1 MNTFDAILQGF
12 SVALTPAN
20 LGFTF
25 VGCLL
30 GTIVGVLPGL
40 GPAAGI
46 GLLLPITFN
55 MDPTSALI
63 MMAGMYYGAMYGGST
78 TSILINTPGEAGSV
92 MTALDGYQM
101 ARKGRAGAALAVAA
115 IGSFIAGTIGIV
127 ALSVLAVPL
136 AEVAIDFGPAEYFC
150 LMLFAMAAVSS
161 LAGKSVGKGLFVT
174 MLGLAV
180 STVGIDLQSGLAR
193 YTLGF
198 PALEEGIDFLVVV
211 VGLFAIGE
219 VLCGIEEFLRGDA
232 EALRIKGRLWL
243 TRDEWRRSRAPILRG
258 SIIGFFKGVLPGAGA
273 TISTILS
280 YVVEKKLSKEP
291 EKFGTGMIEGVAG
304 PESANNASTCG
315 VMVPLLALGIPGSA
329 TTAVLLGAFI
339 MYGIQPGPLLFDT
352 RPDLVWGLIDSMY
365 IGNLMLLV
373 LNLPLVGL
381 FVRILYVPKTILLP
395 TVLAI
400 CLIGVYTINN
410 STFDVWMALGF
421 GVLGYVFRKVDIPLA
436 PMVLGVVLGGSME
449 QSFRRALTI
458 SDGSPA
464 IFVSSGISI
473 TLLIAAGI
481 MLCLPL
487 LGALSRR
494 LRQPRYAASLTTSK
508 ETLQ

>member
-1 MNTFDAILQGF
+1 MSTFDAILQGF
-12 SVALTPAN
+12 SVSLTPAN
-20 LGFTF
+20 LWFTF
-25 VGCLL
+25 LGCLL

-46 GLLLPITFN
+46 GLLLPITFT

-101 ARKGRAGAALAVAA
+101 ARNGRAGAALAVAA

-127 ALSVLAVPL
+127 ALSLLAVPL

-161 LAGKSVGKGLFVT
+161 LTGSSVAKGMFAT

-180 STVGIDLQSGLAR
+180 ATVGVDLQSGLAR
-193 YTLGF
+193 FTLDV
-198 PALEEGIDFLVVV
+198 PQLEEGIDFLVVV

-219 VLCGIEEFLRGDA
+219 VLSGIEQYLRGDTA
-232 EALRIKGRLWL
+232 VLRIQGRLWL
-243 TRDEWRRSRAPILRG
+243 TREEWRRSVGPILRG
-258 SIIGFFKGVLPGAGA
+258 SMIGFFKGVLPGAGA

-280 YVVEKKLSKEP
+280 YVLEKRLSKHP

-352 RPDLVWGLIDSMY
+352 RPDLVWGLVDSMY
-365 IGNLMLLV
+365 VGNLMLLI

-381 FVRILYVPKTILLP
+381 FVRILYIPKTILLP
-395 TVLAI
+395 MVLAI

-410 STFDVWMALGF
+410 STFDVWLALGF
-421 GVLGYVFRKVDIPLA
+421 GVLGYAFRKLDIPLA
-436 PMVLGVVLGGSME
+436 PIVLAVVLGGTME
-449 QSFRRALTI
+449 QSFRRALAI

-473 TLLIAAGI
+473 TLLIAALI

-487 LGALSRR
+487 IVALVAR
-494 LRQPRYAASLTTSK
+494 LRRRSRQTGGASVAH
-508 ETLQ
+508 

>member
-1 MNTFDAILQGF
+1 MNTFDAIIQGF
-12 SVALTPAN
+12 AVALTPAN
-20 LGFTF
+20 LWFTF
-25 VGCLL
+25 LGCLL

-46 GLLLPITFN
+46 GLLLPITFT
-55 MDPTSALI
+55 MEPTSALI

-127 ALSVLAVPL
+127 ALSILAVPL
-136 AEVAIDFGPAEYFC
+136 AEVAIDFGPAEHFC

-161 LAGKSVGKGLFVT
+161 LTGKSTAKGLFAT

-180 STVGIDLQSGLAR
+180 ATVGVDLQSGLAR
-193 YTLGF
+193 YTLDI
-198 PALEEGIDFLVVV
+198 PKLEEGIDFLVVV

-219 VLCGIEEFLRGDA
+219 VLSSIEQYLRGDA
-232 EALRIKGRLWL
+232 AVLRIQGRLWL
-243 TRDEWRRSRAPILRG
+243 TREEWRRSVKPILRG
-258 SIIGFFKGVLPGAGA
+258 SAIGFFKGVLPGAGA

-280 YVVEKKLSKEP
+280 YVVEKRLSKHP

-365 IGNLMLLV
+365 VGNLMLLI

-381 FVRILYVPKTILLP
+381 FVRILYIPKTILLP
-395 TVLAI
+395 MVLAI

-436 PMVLGVVLGGSME
+436 PMVLAVVLGATME
-449 QSFRRALTI
+449 QSFRRALSI
-458 SDGSPA
+458 SSGNPE

-473 TLLIAAGI
+473 TLLIAAVAL
-481 MLCLPL
+481 LCLPL
-487 LGALSRR
+487 IGALCRR
-494 LRQPRYAASLTTSK
+494 LRRQPNDARHARLAH
-508 ETLQ
+508 

>member
-1 MNTFDAILQGF
+1 MSTFEAILQGF
-12 SVALTPAN
+12 AVALTPAN
-20 LGFTF
+20 LWFTF
-25 VGCLL
+25 LGCLL
-30 GTIVGVLPGL
+30 GTVVGVLPGL

-55 MDPTSALI
+55 MEPTSALI

-101 ARKGRAGAALAVAA
+101 ARNGRAGAALAVAA
-115 IGSFIAGTIGIV
+115 IGSFIAGTIGII
-127 ALSVLAVPL
+127 ALSLLAVPL
-136 AEVAIDFGPAEYFC
+136 AEIAIDFGPAEYFC

-161 LAGKSVGKGLFVT
+161 LTGKSVGKGVFVT
-174 MLGLAV
+174 MLGLVIA
-180 STVGIDLQSGLAR
+180 TVGVDLQTGLAR
-193 YTLGF
+193 FTLGV
-198 PALEEGIDFLVVV
+198 AELDEGIDFLVVV

-219 VLCGIEEFLRGDA
+219 VFSSIEQYLRGDVGV
-232 EALRIKGRLWL
+232 LRLRGRLWL
-243 TRDEWRRSRAPILRG
+243 TMEEWGRSWAPILRG
-258 SIIGFFKGVLPGAGA
+258 SVIGFLKGVLPGAGA

-280 YVVEKKLSKEP
+280 YVVEKKLSRHP

-304 PESANNASTCG
+304 PEAANNASTCG

-373 LNLPLVGL
+373 LNLPLVGV
-381 FVRILYVPKTILLP
+381 FVRILYIPKALLLP
-395 TVLAI
+395 IVLSI
-400 CLIGVYTINN
+400 CLVGVYTIHN

-421 GVLGYVFRKVDIPLA
+421 GVLGYLFRKVDIPLA
-436 PMVLGVVLGGSME
+436 PMVLAVVLGASME
-449 QSFRRALTI
+449 QSFRRALAI

-464 IFVSSGISI
+464 IFVSSGIST
-473 TLLIAAGI
+473 TLLIAAI
-481 MLCLPL
+481 VMLFLPL
-487 LGALSRR
+487 IMAGAGKVFR
-494 LRQPRYAASLTTSK
+494 RQPVAESRVSMP
-508 ETLQ
+508 